1 MKLKYDPDI
10 FDAVEF
16 GDIDSVK
23 MYFTEDIDINYQE
36 LNGRDMTMIASYY
49 GHAEILKYLL
59 QYNPDLTQKDKEGKT
74 AIEIA
79 KEKNHT
85 KIIKILESYHE
96 KLQKPLD

>member
-16 GDIDSVK
+16 GDIETVK

-36 LNGRDMTMIASYY
+36 PNGRDMIMIASYY
-49 GHAEILKYLL
+49 GHVDILKYLL
-59 QYNPDLTQKDKEGKT
+59 KYNPDLTQKNKEGKT

-79 KEKNHT
+79 KESNQT
-85 KIIKILESYHE
+85 EIVKILKPNLKE
-96 KLQKPLD
+96 KAI